1 MQCLRENDTVIQSTK
16 NLHSQGC
23 LGLCLYGADLSQE
36 QVIMICINSN

>member
-1 MQCLRENDTVIQSTK
+1 MQWLRENDTVIQSAN

-36 QVIMICINSN
+36 QVKVICINSN